1 LYRLKT
7 PTHYKRKFAMQKY
20 KILSSAYTR
29 NALLFLGVLSF
40 LFLGMFFFSFNGLAA
55 TICFGAMAICTHK
68 ICQPFVIT
76 IAPKRYN
83 VKNIVIK
90 GKSKEIVLQPESDG
104 KICVLLVTILYDRKN
119 ELGLQY
125 AKKIDG
131 GAYRYNWATV
141 GEHLS
146 EKERQVLTFDKLRLT
161 PPQAKRFYYLITSTD
176 TDGTFN
182 ANYIY
187 NALINVRKKE
197 SNGNVFRLI
206 EKIYFDI
213 FLHRLGLEVA
223 SYSPSPTT
231 EERAKEAK
239 TPLIPYNIEKK
250 QNQNP
255 ITDTEADTEIY
266 LTKRVLDDEPTKTV
280 IKKRS
285 PQKKATV
292 KPTPTPAPATAFL
305 LFCLPTL
312 DSYLALF
319 IVLCIGYG
327 LGVLVSCYRKK
338 NQLRSQKI
346 DYLTKIADAKNDATN
361 YHKMSIEL
369 RNLLYGYRFGHYYD
383 KTEGVFVPFDKNKH
397 DNLSFILLLSP
408 TVTATIDGFLLGI
421 LFAVLCFCFLLFRLA
436 HPKEQKAE
444 KAQKEARKRAILT
457 AMLEAEI
464 AGNKQKADYLND
476 LLLSN

>member
-1 LYRLKT
+1 
-7 PTHYKRKFAMQKY
+7 
-20 KILSSAYTR
+20 
-29 NALLFLGVLSF
+29 
-40 LFLGMFFFSFNGLAA
+40 MFFFSFNGLAA

-104 KICVLLVTILYDRKN
+104 KICVLLVTILYARKN

-161 PPQAKRFYYLITSTD
+161 PPQAKRFYYLITTTD

-213 FLHRLGLEVA
+213 FLHRLSLDVA

-231 EERAKEAK
+231 EERAIEAK

-255 ITDTEADTEIY
+255 ITDTETDTEIY

-280 IKKRS
+280 IKKRTTQ
-285 PQKKATV
+285 QKAKPIPATQQKA
-292 KPTPTPAPATAFL
+292 KPIPGPTPATALL

-312 DSYLALF
+312 DSYLVLF
-319 IVLCIGYG
+319 IVLCVGYG

-338 NQLRSQKI
+338 NQLRNQKI
-346 DYLTKIADAKNDATN
+346 DYLTKIGDAKNDAKN

-369 RNLLYGYRFGHYYD
+369 RNLLHGYRFGHYYD
-383 KTEGVFVPFDKNKH
+383 GTEGKVVPFDKNKH

-421 LFAVLCFCFLLFRLA
+421 LFAVLCLCFLLFRLA

-444 KAQKEARKRAILT
+444 KAQKEAQKRAILK

-464 AGNKQKADYLND
+464 AGNKDKADYLNN
-476 LLLSN
+476 LFLHY